1 MSPVVREE
9 PSAWGA
15 RLGAAATAGE
25 LSDLP
30 FVQQPS
36 WAASKALT
44 GWESVRLVAQDGA
57 AWAGAQFL
65 LQRLPAG
72 LGRIAYAPRGP
83 IVVAPHAEQAA
94 TLRAELLRG
103 LSELRSEG
111 VTLVRLEPGES
122 APLPDDADQ
131 VNPAD
136 ALSETLRA
144 PWLTAA
150 ASSRI
155 TLHRARPVQPSTSR
169 RIDLTAGMETVRAA
183 WRSKWRQYARHATES
198 GVTVR
203 SVGADGAEAL
213 HTAMSSIA
221 GRTGV
226 KTRSSAAFAH
236 IVSAFSGEAEIL
248 IAESPAGEV
257 LGALLVITT
266 PTTTTELFGGATDA
280 GNELRAPYALKV
292 TAMERAVARGSATYD
307 MWGISTPGIAHFK
320 AGWGGAPVVYPGALD
335 VDLDPIRG
343 PLVRLALRLRGF
355 GA

>member
-1 MSPVVREE
+1 MSPVAREE

-15 RLGAAATAGE
+15 RLRAAAATGE

-44 GWESVRLVAQDGA
+44 GWESVRLVANDGA
-57 AWAGAQFL
+57 AWAGAQLL

-83 IVVAPHAEQAA
+83 IVVAAHAEQAA

-103 LSELRSEG
+103 LSELRSDG
-111 VTLVRLEPGES
+111 VTLARLEPGES
-122 APLPDDADQ
+122 VPLPDEADQ

-136 ALSETLRA
+136 GLSADLRA

-150 ASSRI
+150 TTSRI

-226 KTRSSAAFAH
+226 
-236 IVSAFSGEAEIL
+236 
-248 IAESPAGEV
+248 AG
-257 LGALLVITT
+257 L
-266 PTTTTELFGGATDA
+266 P
-280 GNELRAPYALKV
+280 
-292 TAMERAVARGSATYD
+292 
-307 MWGISTPGIAHFK
+307 
-320 AGWGGAPVVYPGALD
+320 
-335 VDLDPIRG
+335 
-343 PLVRLALRLRGF
+343 
-355 GA
+355 

>member
-1 MSPVVREE
+1 M
-9 PSAWGA
+9 
-15 RLGAAATAGE
+15 
-25 LSDLP
+25 
-30 FVQQPS
+30 QQPA

-44 GWESVRLVAQDGA
+44 GWESVRLVAHDGA

-83 IVVAPHAEQAA
+83 IVLAAHAEQAA

-103 LSELRSEG
+103 LSELRRDG

-122 APLPDDADQ
+122 TPLPDDADQ

-136 ALSETLRA
+136 ALSEILRA
-144 PWLTAA
+144 PWLAA
-150 ASSRI
+150 ATSSHL

-169 RIDLTAGMETVRAA
+169 RIDLSTGMEIVRAA

-203 SVGADGAEAL
+203 AVGADGAEAL

-236 IVSAFSGEAEIL
+236 IVSAFNGEAEIL
-248 IAESPAGEV
+248 IAESPAGEI

>member
-1 MSPVVREE
+1 MSPVVREG

-15 RLGAAATAGE
+15 RLRAAAAAGE

-30 FVQQPS
+30 FVQQPA

-44 GWESVRLVAQDGA
+44 GWESVRIVTQEGA
-57 AWAGAQFL
+57 AWAGAQLL

-83 IVVAPHAEQAA
+83 IVVASSEAVAA
-94 TLRAELLRG
+94 ALRDELLRG
-103 LSELRSEG
+103 LSELRRDG

-122 APLPDDADQ
+122 APLPEEADQ
-131 VNPAD
+131 VQPD
-136 ALSETLRA
+136 DTLSANLRA
-144 PWLTAA
+144 SWLSAA
-150 ASSRI
+150 TSARI

-169 RIDLTAGMETVRAA
+169 RIDLTGGMEGVRAA
-183 WRSKWRQYARHATES
+183 WRSKWRQYARHAIES

-203 SVGADGAEAL
+203 AVGADGAEAL

-236 IVSAFSGEAEIL
+236 IVTAFSGEAEIL
-248 IAESPAGEV
+248 IAESPSGEP

-280 GNELRAPYALKV
+280 GNELRASYALKV

>member
-9 PSAWGA
+9 PNAWGE
-15 RLGAAATAGE
+15 RLRAAAVAGQ

-30 FVQQPS
+30 FVQQPA
-36 WAASKALT
+36 WAASKAFT

-83 IVVAPHAEQAA
+83 IVVAAHAEQAA
-94 TLRAELLRG
+94 ALRSEVLRG
-103 LSELRSEG
+103 LSDLRRDD

-122 APLPDDADQ
+122 APLPEVADQ
-131 VNPAD
+131 VHPD
-136 ALSETLRA
+136 DTFSTSLRA
-144 PWLTAA
+144 PWLTAGSDA
-150 ASSRI
+150 GL
-155 TLHRARPVQPSTSR
+155 TLRRARPVQPSTSR
-169 RIDLTAGMETVRAA
+169 RIDLTGGAEGVRAA

-203 SVGADGAEAL
+203 AAGGDGADSLFA
-213 HTAMSSIA
+213 AMSSIA
-221 GRTGV
+221 QRTGV
-226 KTRSSAAFAH
+226 KTRSSAAFAR
-236 IVSAFSGEAEIL
+236 IIDAFNGEAEIL
-248 IAESPAGEV
+248 IAESTTGEV
-257 LGALLVITT
+257 LGALLVITSG
-266 PTTTTELFGGATDA
+266 TTTTELFGGATDA
-280 GNELRAPYALKV
+280 GNEARAPYALKV
-292 TAMERAVARGSATYD
+292 AAIERAVARGSATYD
-307 MWGISTPGIAHFK
+307 MWGISTSGIAHFK

-335 VDLDPIRG
+335 VDLDPLRG

>member
-9 PSAWGA
+9 SSAWGA
-15 RLGAAATAGE
+15 RLRAATTAGH

-36 WAASKALT
+36 WAASKGLT
-44 GWESVRLVAQDGA
+44 GWDSVRLVAQDGV

-65 LQRLPAG
+65 IQRLPAG

-83 IVVAPHAEQAA
+83 IVVAASEAAAA
-94 TLRAELLRG
+94 TVRAELLRG
-103 LSELRSEG
+103 LTELRGDG
-111 VTLVRLEPGES
+111 VTLVRLEPGAS

-136 ALSETLRA
+136 GLSAHLRA
-144 PWLTAA
+144 SWLAA
-150 ASSRI
+150 ATTARI
-155 TLHRARPVQPSTSR
+155 ALHRARPVQPSTSR
-169 RIDLTAGMETVRAA
+169 RIDLTSGIETIRAA

-203 SVGADGAEAL
+203 VVGAEGADAL
-213 HTAMSSIA
+213 YTAMTSIS

-236 IVSAFSGEAEIL
+236 IVNAFNGDAEIL
-248 IAESPAGEV
+248 IAESPSGET
-257 LGALLVITT
+257 LGALLVIST
-266 PTTTTELFGGATDA
+266 PTTTTELFGGATNA

-292 TAMERAVARGSATYD
+292 TAIERAVARGSATYD
-307 MWGISTPGIAHFK
+307 MWGISTSGIAHFK
-320 AGWGGAPVVYPGALD
+320 AGWGGVPVVYPGAF
-335 VDLDPIRG
+335 DLDLDAIRG
-343 PLVRLALRLRGF
+343 PLVRLALGLRGF

>member
-9 PSAWGA
+9 PNAWGE
-15 RLGAAATAGE
+15 RLRAPAAAGQ

-30 FVQQPS
+30 FVQQPD

-44 GWESVRLVAQDGA
+44 GWESVRLVAQDGV

-83 IVVAPHAEQAA
+83 IVVAASEAVAA
-94 TLRAELLRG
+94 ALRAELLGG
-103 LSELRSEG
+103 LSELRRDG
-111 VTLVRLEPGES
+111 VTLVRLEPGDS
-122 APLPDDADQ
+122 APLPDGADQ

-136 ALSETLRA
+136 GLSAELRA

-150 ASSRI
+150 TTSRS

-169 RIDLTAGMETVRAA
+169 RIDLSAGMETVRAA
-183 WRSKWRQYARHATES
+183 WRSKWRQYARHAAES

-203 SVGADGAEAL
+203 TVGAEGAEAL

-236 IVSAFSGEAEIL
+236 IVSAFNGDAEIL
-248 IAESPAGEV
+248 IAESPSGET
-257 LGALLVITT
+257 LGALLVIST

-320 AGWGGAPVVYPGALD
+320 AGWGGVPVVYPGALD
-335 VDLDPIRG
+335 MDLDPIRG

-355 GA
+355 GP

>member
-15 RLGAAATAGE
+15 RLRAAAAAGD

-30 FVQQPS
+30 FVQQPA

-57 AWAGAQFL
+57 TWAGAQFL
-65 LQRLPAG
+65 IQRLPGG

-83 IVVAPHAEQAA
+83 IVVAERAEQAA
-94 TLRAELLRG
+94 ALRVELLRG
-103 LSELRSEG
+103 ISELRNDG

-122 APLPDDADQ
+122 TPLPDEADQ

-136 ALSETLRA
+136 GLSANLRT
-144 PWLTAA
+144 PWLAA
-150 ASSRI
+150 ATTARI

-169 RIDLTAGMETVRAA
+169 RIDLSVGMESVRAA
-183 WRSKWRQYARHATES
+183 WRSKWRQYARHAAES

-203 SVGADGAEAL
+203 AVGADGAEAL

-226 KTRSSAAFAH
+226 KTRSSAAFAR
-236 IVSAFSGEAEIL
+236 IVNAFNGEAEIL
-248 IAESPAGEV
+248 IADSPAGEI

-292 TAMERAVARGSATYD
+292 AAIERAVARGSGTYD

-335 VDLDPIRG
+335 VDLDRIRG

>member
-15 RLGAAATAGE
+15 RLRAAAVAGE

-30 FVQQPS
+30 FVQQPA

-44 GWESVRLVAQDGA
+44 RWESVRLVAHDGA
-57 AWAGAQFL
+57 AWAGAQLL

-83 IVVAPHAEQAA
+83 IVVAAHAEQAA
-94 TLRAELLRG
+94 GLRAELLRG
-103 LSELRSEG
+103 LSELRRDG

-122 APLPDDADQ
+122 TPLPEGADQ

-136 ALSETLRA
+136 GLSADLRA

-150 ASSRI
+150 TTSHV

-169 RIDLTAGMETVRAA
+169 RIDLTAGMESVRAA

-203 SVGADGAEAL
+203 ADGADGADAL

-236 IVSAFSGEAEIL
+236 IVSAFNGEAEIL
-248 IAESPAGEV
+248 IADSPTGAI

-266 PTTTTELFGGATDA
+266 PTTTTELFGGATIA

-292 TAMERAVARGSATYD
+292 TAIERAVARGSATYD
-307 MWGISTPGIAHFK
+307 MWGISTSGIAHFK
-320 AGWGGAPVVYPGALD
+320 AGWGGTPVVYPGALD

>member
-1 MSPVVREE
+1 MSPVAREQ

-15 RLGAAATAGE
+15 RLRAAAAAGE

-30 FVQQPS
+30 FVQQPA

-44 GWESVRLVAQDGA
+44 GWGSVRLVAQDGA

-65 LQRLPAG
+65 IQRLPAG

-83 IVVAPHAEQAA
+83 IVVAPNEAVAA

-103 LSELRSEG
+103 LTELRSDG
-111 VTLVRLEPGES
+111 VTLVRLEPGNS
-122 APLPDDADQ
+122 TPLPDEADQ
-131 VNPAD
+131 
-136 ALSETLRA
+136 
-144 PWLTAA
+144 
-150 ASSRI
+150 
-155 TLHRARPVQPSTSR
+155 
-169 RIDLTAGMETVRAA
+169 
-183 WRSKWRQYARHATES
+183 
-198 GVTVR
+198 
-203 SVGADGAEAL
+203 GADGADAL
-213 HTAMSSIA
+213 YTAMTSIS

-236 IVSAFSGEAEIL
+236 IVSAFNGEAEIL
-248 IAESPAGEV
+248 IAESPSGET

-266 PTTTTELFGGATDA
+266 PTTTTELFGGATNS

-307 MWGISTPGIAHFK
+307 MWGISTSGIAHFK

-335 VDLDPIRG
+335 VDLDPLRG

>member
-15 RLGAAATAGE
+15 RIRAAAAAGE
-25 LSDLP
+25 LFDLP
-30 FVQQPS
+30 FVQQPA

-44 GWESVRLVAQDGA
+44 GWESVRLVVHEGT
-57 AWAGAQFL
+57 AWAGAQLL

-83 IVVAPHAEQAA
+83 IVVAPHAEQAV

-103 LSELRSEG
+103 LTELRRDG
-111 VTLVRLEPGES
+111 VTMVRLEPGES
-122 APLPDDADQ
+122 ATLPDDADQ
-131 VNPAD
+131 VHPAD
-136 ALSETLRA
+136 ALSADLRT
-144 PWLTAA
+144 PWLAA
-150 ASSRI
+150 AATARI
-155 TLHRARPVQPSTSR
+155 SLHRARPVQPSTSR
-169 RIDLTAGMETVRAA
+169 RIDLSAGMETVRAA
-183 WRSKWRQYARHATES
+183 WRSKWRQYARHATEA

-203 SVGADGAEAL
+203 AVGADGAEAL
-213 HTAMSSIA
+213 YTAMTSIS

-226 KTRSSAAFAH
+226 KTRSSAAFAY
-236 IVSAFSGEAEIL
+236 IVNAFNGEAEIL
-248 IAESPAGEV
+248 IAESPAGET

-266 PTTTTELFGGATDA
+266 PTTTTELFGGATNA
-280 GNELRAPYALKV
+280 GNEFRAPYALKV

-307 MWGISTPGIAHFK
+307 MRGISTPGIAHFK

-335 VDLDPIRG
+335 VDLDPLRG

>member
-15 RLGAAATAGE
+15 RLRAAAAAGE

-30 FVQQPS
+30 FVQQPA

-65 LQRLPAG
+65 IRRLPAG
-72 LGRIAYAPRGP
+72 LGRIAYAPRAP
-83 IVVAPHAEQAA
+83 IVVASDEALAA
-94 TLRAELLRG
+94 VLRAELLRG
-103 LSELRSEG
+103 LSELGSDG
-111 VTLVRLEPGES
+111 VTMVRLEPGES
-122 APLPDDADQ
+122 APLPEEDDQ
-131 VNPAD
+131 VNPTD
-136 ALSETLRA
+136 GLSAKLRD
-144 PWLTAA
+144 PWLDAATAA
-150 ASSRI
+150 RI
-155 TLHRARPVQPSTSR
+155 ALHRARPVQPSTSR
-169 RIDLTAGMETVRAA
+169 RIDLTVGMESVRAA

-203 SVGADGAEAL
+203 AVGADGADAL
-213 HTAMSSIA
+213 YAAMTSIS

-236 IVSAFSGEAEIL
+236 IVNAFDGEAEIL
-248 IAESPAGEV
+248 IAESPSGET

-266 PTTTTELFGGATDA
+266 PTTTTELFGGATNA
-280 GNELRAPYALKV
+280 GNELRVPYALKV
-292 TAMERAVARGSATYD
+292 TAIERAVARGSTTYD

-335 VDLDPIRG
+335 LDLDPIRG

>member
-9 PSAWGA
+9 SSAWGA
-15 RLGAAATAGE
+15 RLRAAATGGH
-25 LSDLP
+25 LTDLP
-30 FVQQPS
+30 FVQQPA

-44 GWESVRLVAQDGA
+44 GWESVRLVAQDGV

-65 LQRLPAG
+65 IQRLPAG

-83 IVVAPHAEQAA
+83 IVLAPSDGVAAA
-94 TLRAELLRG
+94 LRAELLRG
-103 LSELRSEG
+103 LSELRGDG

-122 APLPDDADQ
+122 APLPEEADQ
-131 VNPAD
+131 VHPVD
-136 ALSETLRA
+136 ALSANLRA
-144 PWLTAA
+144 PWLIAATTA
-150 ASSRI
+150 RI
-155 TLHRARPVQPSTSR
+155 ALHRARPVQPSTSR
-169 RIDLTAGMETVRAA
+169 RIDLTAGIETVRAA

-198 GVTVR
+198 GVNVR
-203 SVGADGAEAL
+203 AVGADGADAL
-213 HTAMSSIA
+213 YTAMTSIS

-236 IVSAFSGEAEIL
+236 IVSAFNGDAEIL
-248 IAESPAGEV
+248 IAESPAGET

-266 PTTTTELFGGATDA
+266 PTTTTELFGGATNA

-292 TAMERAVARGSATYD
+292 TAMERAVARGSDAYD

-320 AGWGGAPVVYPGALD
+320 AGWGGTPVVYPGAFDL
-335 VDLDPIRG
+335 DLDPVRG

>member
-9 PSAWGA
+9 PNAWGA
-15 RLGAAATAGE
+15 RLRAAAAAGE

-30 FVQQPS
+30 FVQQPA
-36 WAASKALT
+36 WATSKALT

-65 LQRLPAG
+65 IQRLPAG

-83 IVVAPHAEQAA
+83 IVVAAHEGQAA
-94 TLRAELLRG
+94 ELRVELLRG
-103 LSELRSEG
+103 LAELRRDG

-122 APLPDDADQ
+122 APLSDDSDQ
-131 VNPAD
+131 VHPAD
-136 ALSETLRA
+136 ALSATLRA
-144 PWLTAA
+144 PWLSAA

-155 TLHRARPVQPSTSR
+155 SLHRARPVQPSTSR
-169 RIDLTAGMETVRAA
+169 RIDLSAGMETVRAA

-203 SVGADGAEAL
+203 AVGADGAEAL

-236 IVSAFSGEAEIL
+236 IVKAFNGEAEIL
-248 IAESPAGEV
+248 IAESPAGV
-257 LGALLVITT
+257 ILGALLVITT
-266 PTTTTELFGGATDA
+266 PTTTTELFGGATGT

>member
-15 RLGAAATAGE
+15 RLRAAAAAGQ

-30 FVQQPS
+30 FVQQPA
-36 WAASKALT
+36 WADSKALT
-44 GWESVRLVAQDGA
+44 GWESVRLVAQDGVG
-57 AWAGAQFL
+57 WAGAQFL
-65 LQRLPAG
+65 IQRLPVG
-72 LGRIAYAPRGP
+72 LGRMAYAPRGP
-83 IVVAPHAEQAA
+83 IVVAPNEAVAA

-103 LSELRSEG
+103 LCELRADG

-122 APLPDDADQ
+122 RPRPDEAEQ
-131 VNPAD
+131 VNPAN
-136 ALSETLRA
+136 ALSADLRA
-144 PWLTAA
+144 PWLAA
-150 ASSRI
+150 ATTARI
-155 TLHRARPVQPSTSR
+155 APHRARPVQPSTS
-169 RIDLTAGMETVRAA
+169 
-183 WRSKWRQYARHATES
+183 RQYARHATES

-203 SVGADGAEAL
+203 AVGADGADAL
-213 HTAMSSIA
+213 YTAMTSIS

-236 IVSAFSGEAEIL
+236 IVSAFNGEAEIL
-248 IAESPAGEV
+248 IAESPSGET

-266 PTTTTELFGGATDA
+266 PTTTTELFGGATNS

-307 MWGISTPGIAHFK
+307 MWGISTSGIAHFK
-320 AGWGGAPVVYPGALD
+320 AGWGGAPVVYPGAFDL
-335 VDLDPIRG
+335 DLDPIRG

>member
-15 RLGAAATAGE
+15 RLRAAAAAGE

-57 AWAGAQFL
+57 AWAGAQLL

-103 LSELRSEG
+103 LSELRRDG

-122 APLPDDADQ
+122 TPLPDEADQ

-136 ALSETLRA
+136 ALSEILRA
-144 PWLTAA
+144 PWFAA
-150 ASSRI
+150 ATSSRI

-169 RIDLTAGMETVRAA
+169 RIDLSAGMEIVRAA

-236 IVSAFSGEAEIL
+236 IVSAFNGEAEIL
-248 IAESPAGEV
+248 IADSPAGEI

-266 PTTTTELFGGATDA
+266 PTTTTELFGGATGA